1 MKVALIQHS
10 VKNSKDET
18 LSKTVSMIKEASLKG
33 ANLVVLQELHQSS
46 YFCIVEDPKN
56 FDLANDF
63 EEDLKFWASI
73 AKEFGVVLVTSL
85 FEKRAAGLYHNSAFV
100 FEKDG
105 SLAGKYRKMHI
116 PDDPGFYE
124 KFYFTPGDLGYKP
137 IDTSVG
143 RLGVLICWD
152 QWFPEA
158 ARLMA
163 MKGAEILI
171 YPTAIGWFEDDSK
184 DEKDRQKSSWIDIQR
199 SHAIANGL
207 PVISVNRVGKEHD
220 PSKLLDGIL
229 FWGNSFVC
237 GPQGEFLHECGMDE
251 ELAIIKIDKKRTEEV
266 RRMWPFFRDR
276 RVDSYKDIL
285 KIYID

>member
-33 ANLVVLQELHQSS
+33 AKLVVLQELHQSS
-46 YFCIVEDPKN
+46 YFCIVEDPDN

-63 EEDLKFWASI
+63 EKDLKFWASV

-163 MKGAEILI
+163 MRGAEVLI

-251 ELAIIKIDKKRTEEV
+251 ELAIVKIDKKRTEEV